1 MTELAKKAARVPQ
14 HQPPGPPDLSLAP
27 AGIVSIL
34 HRVSGLLMFLLLPF
48 IIWMFDNSLS
58 SEFSFESS
66 APSTSASASCR
77 AGSSSWSAGLI
88 WAYLHHFI
96 AVCATCGWT

>member
-14 HQPPGPPDLSLAP
+14 HQPPGPPDLSPAP

-58 SEFSFESS
+58 SEISFEIFS
-66 APSTSASASCR
+66 AFNVGIGFVP
-77 AGSSSWSAGLI
+77 GW
-88 WAYLHHFI
+88 FI
-96 AVCATCGWT
+96 KLVCWP